1 VFPSYEAIIEALN
14 GPDIPWD
21 NIHHIS
27 YFLPKLRRIEV
38 GELMLT
44 ITGDGSCPVNPLA
57 THIVYVE
64 VNMESIIEIIPID
77 ISRTP
82 GITENIFIATD
93 SSPEEVRIYIDLFK
107 EFDNAFSWSYEEMLG
122 IDPRIV
128 EHEITTYPDAKMV

>member
-1 VFPSYEAIIEALN
+1 
-14 GPDIPWD
+14 
-21 NIHHIS
+21 
-27 YFLPKLRRIEV
+27 
-38 GELMLT
+38 
-44 ITGDGSCPVNPLA
+44 
-57 THIVYVE
+57 
-64 VNMESIIEIIPID
+64 MESIIEIIPID

-128 EHEITTYPDAKMV
+128 EHEITTYPDTKLVW